1 MRTVNLRVASG
12 EKAKYFEA
20 GMDSVEGMDL
30 RTAKI
35 CEEAMGLMAGPYSRC
50 NYGN

>member
-30 RTAKI
+30 RAAKI
-35 CEEAMGLMAGPYSRC
+35 CEEAMCLMARTFSQC
-50 NYGN
+50 DAV